1 MKPAN
6 RIAGIVVMSLFIIAI
21 APFMRGVAVG
31 QAGKVPVT
39 LQDFASQN
47 SGAARWDFLRQV
59 SGPSNDPISNGLIE
73 RLTKALDK
81 TDHLAVV
88 EGQTF
93 RGPKVPGF
101 PPDTI
106 ATPGSTIALEAP
118 RFIVSCSA
126 TMNGDQV
133 TIEVRLIDPQ
143 TKRLIKA
150 TTVEGRPEDLNQE
163 IGGILGTRQ
172 GVSAIGHESAAEQT
186 LRTAIAKAAAWIGAN
201 TLESVIVKAVATK
214 VKEGPSLQSATLATV
229 RQGTVLK
236 KVGQEGEWIR
246 VRMESGDMGW
256 VYRELVE

>member
-6 RIAGIVVMSLFIIAI
+6 RTTGVVVVSVFLVTI
-21 APFMRGVAVG
+21 APLLRVG
-31 QAGKVPVT
+31 AADQAGKVPVT

-47 SGAARWDFLRQV
+47 SEAARWDFLRKIN
-59 SGPSNDPISNGLIE
+59 GPSSDPISNGLME

-81 TDHLAVV
+81 TDYVTVV

-93 RGPKVPGF
+93 RGPTVPGF
-101 PPDTI
+101 PPDVTS
-106 ATPGSTIALEAP
+106 TPGSTIALDAP

-126 TMNGDQV
+126 TMNGDLV

-150 TTVEGRPEDLNQE
+150 TTVEGRPEDLKQE
-163 IGGILGTRQ
+163 IGGILGTRP
-172 GVSAIGHESAAEQT
+172 GASTIGHESAAEQT

-201 TLESVIVKAVATK
+201 TLESVIVKAVTMK

-236 KVGQEGEWIR
+236 KVGQDGEWIR
-246 VRMESGDMGW
+246 VRLENGDMGW

>member
-1 MKPAN
+1 MKPVT
-6 RIAGIVVMSLFIIAI
+6 RIAGVVVVSLLIVAI
-21 APFMRGVAVG
+21 APFVRDVAIG
-31 QAGKVPVT
+31 QADKVPVA
-39 LQDFASQN
+39 LRDFTSQN

-59 SGPSNDPISNGLIE
+59 NGPANDPITNGLME

-88 EGQTF
+88 EGHTF

-101 PPDTI
+101 PPDTT

-126 TMNGDQV
+126 TMNGDLV

-150 TTVEGRPEDLNQE
+150 TTVEGRPEDLSHE
-163 IGGILGTRQ
+163 IGGILGTRP
-172 GVSAIGHESAAEQT
+172 GISTIGHESAAEQT
-186 LRTAIAKAAAWIGAN
+186 LRAAIAKAAAWIGAN
-201 TLESVIVKAVATK
+201 TLESVIVKAVTMK

-229 RQGTVLK
+229 RQGTVLT
-236 KVGQEGEWIR
+236 KVGQDGEWIR
-246 VRMESGDMGW
+246 VRLESGNMGW

>member
-6 RIAGIVVMSLFIIAI
+6 RIAGVVVVSLLIVAI
-21 APFMRGVAVG
+21 APFVRDVAIG
-31 QAGKVPVT
+31 QAGKAPVVF
-39 LQDFASQN
+39 QDFTSQN
-47 SGAARWDFLRQV
+47 SGTARWDFLRQV
-59 SGPSNDPISNGLIE
+59 NGSSNDPITNGLME

-88 EGQTF
+88 EGHTF

-101 PPDTI
+101 PPDTTS
-106 ATPGSTIALEAP
+106 TPGSTIALEAP

-126 TMNGDQV
+126 TMNGDLV

-150 TTVEGRPEDLNQE
+150 TTVEGRPEDLSHE

-172 GVSAIGHESAAEQT
+172 GISTIGHESAAEQT

-201 TLESVIVKAVATK
+201 TLESVIVKAVTMK

-229 RQGTVLK
+229 RQGTVLT
-236 KVGQEGEWIR
+236 KVGQDGEWIR
-246 VRMESGDMGW
+246 VRLESGDMGW